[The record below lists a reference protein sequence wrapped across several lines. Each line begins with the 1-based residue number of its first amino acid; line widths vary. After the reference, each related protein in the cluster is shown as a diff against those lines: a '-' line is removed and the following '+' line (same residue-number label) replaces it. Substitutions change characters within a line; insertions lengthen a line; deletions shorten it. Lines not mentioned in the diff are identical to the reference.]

1 MRKKIKDMSLEFLKK
16 LGIYRIDRY
25 IIGKF
30 LSTYFFLIL
39 IIITIA
45 IIFDYNEKIDKFTQS
60 GVSFKNIILDF
71 YLNFIP
77 YFVNLFS
84 PLFVFISV
92 IFFTSKLA
100 DKSEIIAMKA
110 AGMSYKRLLRPYIF
124 SAVLIGVMTF
134 VLGAY
139 IIPKGNVAR
148 VDFENTYLKKKKS
161 SITEN
166 VQLQVAPGVV
176 AYITQFDN
184 ETKRG
189 FGFSLDKFENKQLK
203 SRLTA
208 NVINYDT
215 LAEKRYSWSVQ
226 QYTLREFKGMK
237 EEITNGAKMDTII
250 QMEPSDFFYINNQQ
264 ETMTLPQLQEFI
276 DKQANRGAAGVSTFE
291 VEYHKRFA
299 TPFAAIILTIIGV
312 SLSSQKRKGGMGTS
326 IGLGLALSFTYIL
339 LQSVTA
345 SFAINAGWP
354 AMLAVWLPNIL
365 FAVIAF
371 ILYKR
376 TPQ

>member
-16 LGIYRIDRY
+16 LGIYKIDRY

-124 SAVLIGVMTF
+124 SAILIGVMTF

>member
-1 MRKKIKDMSLEFLKK
+1 MRNKIKDMSLEFLKK

-124 SAVLIGVMTF
+124 SAILIGVMTF